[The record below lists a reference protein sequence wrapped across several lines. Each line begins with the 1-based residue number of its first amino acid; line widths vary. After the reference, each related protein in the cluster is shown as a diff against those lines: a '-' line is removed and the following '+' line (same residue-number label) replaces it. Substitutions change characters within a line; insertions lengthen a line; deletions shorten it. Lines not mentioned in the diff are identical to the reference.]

1 MKININLPALY
12 TQKTYQRNITNLSGS
27 LKRLSSGFRINEA
40 ADDAAG
46 MSISEKMKRSI
57 RGMKKAR
64 QNTLDGVSFIQTF
77 EGALDEIHAML
88 QRMRELSVQG
98 ASETYK
104 NQDRTNI
111 QKEIK
116 ELREQVDK
124 ISKFTQFNDVHLLKP
139 DNLIEYG
146 EKDSGGKHSKKTEDY
161 YFQTGGEQ
169 QEHIK
174 TDISDH
180 RADSST
186 LGLPIMESNG
196 DKLNFYKEIP
206 IYGAFKDLN
215 GDGNKD
221 EKDIPN
227 KIPKRE
233 YLVAKDTDNNGV
245 IDHGELT
252 TQFPWLAGKI
262 PPTAEIRDT
271 NGYGNADA
279 KDHVLFAKVPTL
291 GDSNDEY
298 KENKYFYKTPSGERR
313 YFNDGIGKIME
324 RIVGNNESTPIED
337 VTKGFMEGEYRDSLN
352 LTQAEFDALKAAYNS
367 TAGTPPTLP
376 PNPTEA
382 QITAYNTAFQNHYQ
396 HIIGVINNHRL
407 EKRFN
412 WIKGASEAHTGVF
425 DGTGKEVMR
434 KTNDLA
440 EFLKNKMKEMNDD
453 TNNATKVA
461 KYKEKVEDILEDGK
475 GKVAFNESI
484 KSIDLAISTISESR
498 AKLGAIQNRLESIIR
513 NTDTSIENL
522 TESRSRIFDADM
534 AEEFSEYTKNKV
546 LQESSTAMIGHANQM
561 PQAVLKL
568 LDR

>member
-104 NQDRTNI
+104 NQDRMNI

-174 TDISDH
+174 TDISAH

-186 LGLPIMESNG
+186 LGLPIMESDG
-196 DKLNFYKEIP
+196 KKLNFYKEIP
-206 IYGAFKDLN
+206 IYGAFN
-215 GDGNKD
+215 GTDV
-221 EKDIPN
+221 PN
-227 KIPKRE
+227 KIPNRE
-233 YLVAKDTDNNGV
+233 YLVAEDRLPKDGV
-245 IDHGELT
+245 IDYNDIIAKY
-252 TQFPWLAGKI
+252 PWLAGKI
-262 PPTAEIRDT
+262 PTDTKIVDT
-271 NGYGNADA
+271 NGDGYADA
-279 KDHVLFAKVPTL
+279 KDHVFFLKVPTL
-291 GDSNDEY
+291 GDSNGGY
-298 KENKYFYKTPSGERR
+298 KENPYFYKTPSGERR

-324 RIVGNNESTPIED
+324 RIVGNNENTSIDD

-352 LTQAEFDALKAAYNS
+352 LTQAEFDALKTAYDN
-367 TAGTPPTLP
+367 TGGAPPVLP

-382 QITAYNTAFQNHYQ
+382 DITTYNTNFQNHYQ

-412 WIKGASEAHTGVF
+412 WIKGASEAHTGVL
-425 DGTGKEVMR
+425 DGSGNEVMR

-484 KSIDLAISTISESR
+484 KSIDLAISMISESR